1 MVLLQ
6 FESGATLFYKTEFM
20 FRREPESEAM
30 YLLDQILFFKVQLS
44 TIIRMYQWAQLSVML
59 QSTQEDSL
67 QLEQLFLM
75 ELKLRKDK
83 FGQVIQ
89 LDF

>member
-1 MVLLQ
+1 
-6 FESGATLFYKTEFM
+6 
-20 FRREPESEAM
+20 
-30 YLLDQILFFKVQLS
+30 
-44 TIIRMYQWAQLSVML
+44 MYQWAQLSVML
-59 QSTQEDSL
+59 QSTQEDTL